1 MSCGCRVIEA
11 IFILSVI
18 VYLACKRQQS
28 QQLTHYYQQQTY
40 YVRET
45 IIELPD
51 GRRAIQRELEWHG

>member
-28 QQLTHYYQQQTY
+28 QQLTHYYQQRHY
-40 YVRET
+40 IIRET
-45 IIELPD
+45 FVELPN
-51 GRRAIQRELEWHG
+51 GGVAVHRELEWHG